1 MALLGIT
8 NATERTYL
16 IIIGHG
22 QIVPA
27 IIEPGENAHHNETWT
42 METFDNEEDWNARL
56 NELTA

>member
-1 MALLGIT
+1 MITGIT

-27 IIEPGENAHHNETWT
+27 IIEVGQNAHHNETWE
-42 METFDNEEDWNARL
+42 METFYNEEDWNARL
-56 NELTA
+56 IELNG